1 MLEVFMIQDFSLV
14 QVILKGGWVIGFL
27 MILSIVVFAV
37 LYDRWQYFGE
47 NLQTLEKIWDSLESY
62 FNRKVWQEGLEACD
76 RNGTFLAQI
85 ARAGIQAK
93 LAKQEVVSAME
104 REAKSRLL
112 KLERRLPLLAS
123 IASIAPFLGLFGT
136 VLGIIR
142 AFKDLA
148 LANAGGAAVVSQGIA
163 EALIATAAGLF
174 VAITAVFIFN
184 TFQARLNTAAQEA
197 EIFISLVSE
206 KLG

>member
-1 MLEVFMIQDFSLV
+1 MVQDFSLASI
-14 QVILKGGWVIGFL
+14 VIKGGWVILFL
-27 MILSIVVFAV
+27 CLLSVVVFAI
-37 LYDRWQYFGE
+37 LYDRWSFFSK
-47 NLQTLEKIWDSLESY
+47 NLRPLDKVWTSLESY
-62 FNRKVWQEGLEACD
+62 FNRKAWAEALEACD
-76 RNGTFLAQI
+76 RNGTFLAQV
-85 ARAGIQAK
+85 ARAGVEAK
-93 LAKQEVVSAME
+93 LARQEVHPAME

-112 KLERRLPLLAS
+112 RLEKHLPLLAS

-142 AFKDLA
+142 AFRDLA

-184 TFQARLNTAAQEA
+184 SFQAWLNAAAQEA
-197 EIFISLVSE
+197 EILISLVSE